1 MPKLMHEI
9 EASSEKKT
17 CSEDFAKLKV
27 DELKNYLRERGI
39 QLSDGGKGKRKAEL
53 LDLCQKAAAMKEKKL
68 DDSVEDCAKPLEDKL
83 QTSEGTLP
91 DPKTLSSWTHNF
103 STIAEFTFGDLYNY
117 LIGKDDYSPE
127 DLRSFKS
134 LLGFKLFRDGHVVD
148 LRYCPVEGKSL
159 CFFQFKVKPTERAK
173 TEDGQTTYNGFVIL
187 NSSGEVH
194 SAFCPC
200 KGGSDD
206 CCRHVA
212 AVLFDLQSTVSNNLM
227 STCTSGKCEWK
238 RRSGNNEYAIPFRD
252 LKIVKA
258 EFGKTEKDPVKPV
271 NFEPGHSSFDASIM
285 KDMLRRGL
293 QEVFPQAVALQ
304 FLPRPREPKMLKLSN
319 RQIVSSGLIKDL
331 DK

>member
-1 MPKLMHEI
+1 M

-17 CSEDFAKLKV
+17 CSEDFSKLKV
-27 DELKNYLRERGI
+27 DKLKNYLQKRGI
-39 QLSDGGKGKRKAEL
+39 QLSDCGKGKRKAEL
-53 LDLCQKAAAMKEKKL
+53 LDLCQKAAAMKQRKL
-68 DDSVEDCAKPLEDKL
+68 DDSAEDRTKLLEDKL
-83 QTSEGTLP
+83 QISEGKLP
-91 DPKTLSSWTHNF
+91 DPKTLNSWTQNF
-103 STIAEFTFGDLYNY
+103 SKIPELTFGDLHNY
-117 LIGKDDYSPE
+117 LVGKDDYSPE
-127 DLRSFKS
+127 DLRSFMIKS

-148 LRYCPVEGKSL
+148 LNYCPVEGKSFS
-159 CFFQFKVKPTERAK
+159 FFQFKVKPTERAK

-200 KGGSDD
+200 KGGSDG

-212 AVLFDLQSTVSNNLM
+212 AVLFDLQSTLSNNLM
-227 STCTSGKCEWK
+227 STCTSGNCEWK
-238 RRSGNNEYAIPFRD
+238 RRCGNNDYAIPFRD

-285 KDMLRRGL
+285 KNMLRRGL

-304 FLPRPREPKMLKLSN
+304 FLPRPREPKMQKLSN
-319 RQIVSSGLIKDL
+319 RQIIGSGLIKDL
-331 DK
+331 DE